1 MFSCTLSAHTEKLL
15 LQEKLQGQNNGFGC
29 HPSRCCN
36 PSISDSPLNQQFEI
50 RFADSLGASIVKMNM
65 QRVCDSKIWAE
76 IDEDQPQIMEDDEP
90 RILQIKKELVQ
101 QSRAE

>member
-1 MFSCTLSAHTEKLL
+1 
-15 LQEKLQGQNNGFGC
+15 
-29 HPSRCCN
+29 
-36 PSISDSPLNQQFEI
+36 
-50 RFADSLGASIVKMNM
+50 LGASIVKMNM

-76 IDEDQPQIMEDDEP
+76 IDEDQPLIMEDDEP